1 MELAAQLL
9 IAGVL
14 ATGELCTQPM
24 KSGGDGPDLC
34 HLYSAQKVETP
45 YFSIDIEP
53 DFLVGIDRQGR
64 RMHVQATLTRGTG
77 LLAIEVSDGAGTPE
91 WSDCKY
97 LTETHE
103 EDVTWRDCHRASEA
117 VFERQLVA
125 RLKNGYVVI
134 HYFYT
139 AGTGTERAPSLERM
153 TQSIRIH
160 AI

>member
-1 MELAAQLL
+1 MELATQLL

-14 ATGELCTQPM
+14 ATAELCTQPI
-24 KSGGDGPDLC
+24 KGGGDGPDFC
-34 HLYSAQKVETP
+34 NLYSAQKVETP
-45 YFSIDIEP
+45 YFSIDVES
-53 DFLVGIDRQGR
+53 DFLVGVDRQGR
-64 RMHVQATLTRGTG
+64 RMHVQSAPSRGID
-77 LLAIEVSDGAGTPE
+77 LLAIEVSNETESQE
-91 WSDCKY
+91 WSNCSD

-103 EDVTWRDCHRASEA
+103 EDVTWRDCHRASTT

-134 HYFYT
+134 QYFYT
-139 AGTGTERAPSLERM
+139 AGIGTKRAPLLERM